1 MLKKIT
7 LPCKIWISSKNNL
20 DEIIFCDFHVFFY
33 SICLGNINKFFCNCA
48 YIICMNKY
56 HCLFH
61 HTMHDLALYK
71 QICNLNK
78 PPYKNAIAFFVLSSQ
93 AEQSDEICK
102 YCLCE
107 LPIILINPS
116 KTFLWWRH
124 HPILIWISYGFPYIM

>member
-1 MLKKIT
+1 
-7 LPCKIWISSKNNL
+7 
-20 DEIIFCDFHVFFY
+20 
-33 SICLGNINKFFCNCA
+33 
-48 YIICMNKY
+48 MNKY

-107 LPIILINPS
+107 LPIIL
-116 KTFLWWRH
+116 K
-124 HPILIWISYGFPYIM
+124 PIKNISMVKASPNTHWISYGFPYIM